1 MHLLTQIKNCGE
13 KNRRDRHRARNA
25 NTAMQDGLRFHIIR
39 VQDRSAPMTKTIN
52 FPLQFINLWLT
63 LMLIWVIANGTLAR
77 ETLIAGAVICAAI
90 ALAFAA
96 FARVYSVVRW
106 TPKVVLYYLLYF
118 GVFMLELTKA
128 NLNVMRLVFSPRIK
142 IEPGIV
148 EIKTELK
155 SPIGRLAL
163 ANSITLTPG
172 TLVVD
177 IKGDS
182 LFIHWINVSATD
194 PVAATEKI
202 SARFEKYLKVV
213 YG

>member
-1 MHLLTQIKNCGE
+1 MQNK
-13 KNRRDRHRARNA
+13 RN
-25 NTAMQDGLRFHIIR
+25 I
-39 VQDRSAPMTKTIN
+39 
-52 FPLQFINLWLT
+52 PLQFLNLWLT
-63 LMLIWVIANGTLAR
+63 LLLIWVIANGTLALDS
-77 ETLIAGAVICAAI
+77 LITGVVISAAI
-90 ALAFAA
+90 ALAFAS
-96 FARVYSVVRW
+96 FARVYSVIRW
-106 TPKVVLYYLLYF
+106 SPKVVFYYLLYL
-118 GVFMLELTKA
+118 GVFLTELAKA
-128 NLNVMRLVFSPRIK
+128 NLNVMRLVFSPRIE
-142 IEPGIV
+142 IQPGIV

-177 IKGDS
+177 IKDDS

-194 PVAATEKI
+194 PVGATEEI

>member
-1 MHLLTQIKNCGE
+1 
-13 KNRRDRHRARNA
+13 
-25 NTAMQDGLRFHIIR
+25 
-39 VQDRSAPMTKTIN
+39 MTKTIN

-63 LMLIWVIANGTLAR
+63 LMLIWVIANGTLATD
-77 ETLIAGAVICAAI
+77 TLITGVVITAAI
-90 ALAFAA
+90 ALAFAS
-96 FARVYSVVRW
+96 FARVYSVIRW
-106 TPKVVLYYLLYF
+106 SPKVILYYLMYL
-118 GVFMLELTKA
+118 GVFLLELTKA
-128 NLNVMRLVFSPRIK
+128 NLNVMRLVFSPRID
-142 IEPGIV
+142 ITPGIV

-177 IKGDS
+177 IKDDS

-194 PVAATEKI
+194 PVAATEEI

>member
-1 MHLLTQIKNCGE
+1 MQNK
-13 KNRRDRHRARNA
+13 RN
-25 NTAMQDGLRFHIIR
+25 I
-39 VQDRSAPMTKTIN
+39 
-52 FPLQFINLWLT
+52 PLQFLNLWLT
-63 LMLIWVIANGTLAR
+63 LMLIWVIANGTLALDS
-77 ETLIAGAVICAAI
+77 LIAGLVISAAI
-90 ALAFAA
+90 ALAFAS
-96 FARVYSVVRW
+96 FARVYSVIRW
-106 TPKVVLYYLLYF
+106 SPKVIFYYLLYL
-118 GVFMLELTKA
+118 GVFLIELAKA
-128 NLNVMRLVFSPRIK
+128 NLNVMRLVFSPRIE
-142 IEPGIV
+142 IQPGIV

-177 IKGDS
+177 IKDDS

-194 PVAATEKI
+194 PVGATEEI

>member
-1 MHLLTQIKNCGE
+1 MPE
-13 KNRRDRHRARNA
+13 PRNI
-25 NTAMQDGLRFHIIR
+25 T
-39 VQDRSAPMTKTIN
+39 
-52 FPLQFINLWLT
+52 LQFLNLWLT
-63 LMLIWVIANGTLAR
+63 LLLIWVIANGTLAFD
-77 ETLIAGAVICAAI
+77 TLLTGVVVTAAI

-96 FARVYSVVRW
+96 FSRVYSVIRW
-106 TPKVVLYYLLYF
+106 SPKVIANYLMYLA
-118 GVFMLELTKA
+118 VFLIELTRA
-128 NLNVMRLVFSPRIK
+128 NLNVMRLVFSPRIV

-148 EIKTELK
+148 EIKTRLQ

-182 LFIHWINVSATD
+182 LFIHWINIGATD
-194 PVAATEKI
+194 PVAATNAI
-202 SARFEKYLKVV
+202 SARFEKYLEVI

>member
-1 MHLLTQIKNCGE
+1 MP
-13 KNRRDRHRARNA
+13 A
-25 NTAMQDGLRFHIIR
+25 
-39 VQDRSAPMTKTIN
+39 KTNI
-52 FPLQFINLWLT
+52 PLQFFNLWMT
-63 LMLIWVIANGTLAR
+63 LLIIWVIANGTLAT
-77 ETLIAGAVICAAI
+77 ETLVTGVVLSAVI

-96 FARVYSVVRW
+96 FARVYSVIRW
-106 TPKVVLYYLLYF
+106 SPKVVFYYFMYLS
-118 GVFMLELTKA
+118 VFLMELVKA
-128 NLNVMRLVFSPRIK
+128 NMNVMRLVFSPRIN
-142 IEPGIV
+142 IRPGIV

-182 LFIHWINVSATD
+182 LFIHWIDITATD
-194 PVAATEKI
+194 PVAATEAI
-202 SARFEKYLKVV
+202 SARFEKYLKVI

>member
-1 MHLLTQIKNCGE
+1 MQN
-13 KNRRDRHRARNA
+13 NRN
-25 NTAMQDGLRFHIIR
+25 I
-39 VQDRSAPMTKTIN
+39 
-52 FPLQFINLWLT
+52 PLQFLNLWLT
-63 LMLIWVIANGTLAR
+63 LMLIWVIANGTLALDS
-77 ETLIAGAVICAAI
+77 LIAGLVISAAI
-90 ALAFAA
+90 ALAFAS
-96 FARVYSVVRW
+96 FARVYSVIRW
-106 TPKVVLYYLLYF
+106 SPKVIFYYLLYL
-118 GVFMLELTKA
+118 GVFLIELAKA
-128 NLNVMRLVFSPRIK
+128 NLNVMRLVFSPRIE
-142 IEPGIV
+142 IQPGIV

-177 IKGDS
+177 IKDDS

-194 PVAATEKI
+194 PVGATEEI

>member
-1 MHLLTQIKNCGE
+1 
-13 KNRRDRHRARNA
+13 
-25 NTAMQDGLRFHIIR
+25 MQSTTNI
-39 VQDRSAPMTKTIN
+39 
-52 FPLQFINLWLT
+52 PLQFLNLWLT
-63 LMLIWVIANGTLAR
+63 LMLIWVIANGTLATD
-77 ETLIAGAVICAAI
+77 TLIAGVVITAAI
-90 ALAFAA
+90 ALAFAS
-96 FARVYSVVRW
+96 FARVYSVIRW
-106 TPKVVLYYLLYF
+106 SPKVIIYYLMYL
-118 GVFMLELTKA
+118 GVFLLELTKA
-128 NLNVMRLVFSPRIK
+128 NLNVMRLVFSPRID
-142 IEPGIV
+142 ITPGIV
-148 EIKTELK
+148 EIKTKLK

-194 PVAATEKI
+194 PVAATEEI

>member
-1 MHLLTQIKNCGE
+1 MQKT
-13 KNRRDRHRARNA
+13 RN
-25 NTAMQDGLRFHIIR
+25 I
-39 VQDRSAPMTKTIN
+39 
-52 FPLQFINLWLT
+52 PLQFLNLWLT
-63 LMLIWVIANGTLAR
+63 LMLIWVIANGTLAPD
-77 ETLIAGAVICAAI
+77 TLIAGVVITAAI
-90 ALAFAA
+90 ALAFAS
-96 FARVYSVVRW
+96 FARVYSVIRW
-106 TPKVVLYYLLYF
+106 SPKVIFYYLMYL
-118 GVFMLELTKA
+118 GVFLTELTRA
-128 NLNVMRLVFSPRIK
+128 NLNVMRLVFSPRIE

-194 PVAATEKI
+194 PVAATEEI
-202 SARFEKYLKVV
+202 SARFEKYLKVI